1 MIIICCISSSVNASI
16 NLFSAKE
23 LKCAVG
29 FSISLR
35 IASRT
40 TYILIGK
47 SQGVSQSPRNI

>member
-1 MIIICCISSSVNASI
+1 MQVSI
-16 NLFSAKE
+16 YSMLALSAKE

-40 TYILIGK
+40 TYTLIGK